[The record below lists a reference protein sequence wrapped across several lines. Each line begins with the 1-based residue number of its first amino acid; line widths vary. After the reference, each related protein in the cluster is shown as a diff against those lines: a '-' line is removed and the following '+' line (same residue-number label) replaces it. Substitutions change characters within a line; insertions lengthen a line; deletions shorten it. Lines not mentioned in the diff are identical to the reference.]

1 MDRGVAFATL
11 RLFEKE
17 LAFCRFAAIA
27 TKTIS
32 PGRVIRL
39 EYGRSNLGTY
49 LIEDTGSPT
58 RSTGR
63 AFVLDAPVIAKFF
76 LCPVA
81 DPRRTGRAGRPKGN
95 TDGMRQRA
103 GISIAG

>member
-1 MDRGVAFATL
+1 MDRGVVFPPL
-11 RLFEKE
+11 RLSEKE
-17 LAFCRFAAIA
+17 PGFCRFAAIA

-63 AFVLDAPVIAKFF
+63 TFVLGAPVSAKFAFVQSQIHA
-76 LCPVA
+76 
-81 DPRRTGRAGRPKGN
+81 TRAG
-95 TDGMRQRA
+95 QRA
-103 GISIAG
+103 TPTVCVSGPAYRSQGN